1 LFATRIFSRRP
12 VRKGTRWTP
21 QRVAWVSLLMAWDE
35 GQTLDARFEHACE
48 FALEQHPHWKLGQ
61 SYSGF
66 TQALVDKSPEIIE
79 GVKRRLRRQMEECFP
94 KQFRDR
100 DGYCV
105 LAVDGS
111 RIECPHTQI
120 NEEGLGCA
128 GRDKTAPQ
136 VFATTLWHTELAL
149 PWDFRTGPGTDSERR
164 HMAEMLEELPENTLL
179 LADGGFVSYDLCRD
193 LIARRHTFLMR
204 VGANITLLEELECD
218 FECDGEIVHLWPTKK
233 RKLPPLRLRLIRLQ
247 DSQGQMM
254 YLLTNLQDPEK
265 FSDEKTRELY
275 QKRWGIE
282 VFYRSC
288 KQTLERRR
296 CLSRTPDTCR
306 AEAQWMLLGV
316 WLLGLMTVRVQIARR
331 LQPHQW
337 SVAKARN
344 VVRRVLRFAGHRSRP
359 RFDFK
364 DALVAARRDQ
374 YTRHGPKAA
383 RNYPR
388 KKREKPP
395 GPPKLKPATKH
406 QQELAKQLRSKQHAL
421 M

>member
-1 LFATRIFSRRP
+1 LFATRIFSQWA
-12 VRKGTRWTP
+12 VRSGTQWTP
-21 QRVAWVSLLMAWDE
+21 QRVAWVSLLMAWGE

-48 FALEQHPHWKLGQ
+48 FALEQHPHWKLGR

-66 TQALVDKSPEIIE
+66 TQALVDKSPEMIE
-79 GVKRRLRRQMEECFP
+79 HVKRRLRRQMEACFP

-105 LAVDGS
+105 LAADGS
-111 RIECPHTQI
+111 RMECPHTI
-120 NEEGLGCA
+120 ANEAGLGCA

-136 VFATTLWHTELAL
+136 VFATTLWHAGFAL
-149 PWDFRTGPGTDSERR
+149 PWDFRTGPGTDSER
-164 HMAEMLEELPENTLL
+164 HHLVQMLEELPENTLL
-179 LADGGFVSYDLCRD
+179 LADGGFVSYDLCRE
-193 LIARRHTFLMR
+193 LLARDHSFLMR
-204 VGANITLLEELECD
+204 VGGNITLLEELECD
-218 FECDGEIVHLWPTKK
+218 FECDGEIVHLWPKKK
-233 RKLPPLRLRLIRLQ
+233 RELPPLCLRLIRLQ
-247 DSQGQMM
+247 DAEGRTVF
-254 YLLTNLQDPEK
+254 LLTNLLERKQL
-265 FSDEKTRELY
+265 SDENARELY

-316 WLLGLMTVRVQIARR
+316 WLLGLMTVREQIARQLR
-331 LQPHQW
+331 PHQW

-344 VVRRVLRFAGHRSRP
+344 VVRRVLRFGGHRSRH
-359 RFDFK
+359 RLDFQ
-364 DALVAARRDQ
+364 AGLAAARHDH

-388 KKREKPP
+388 KKRQKPP
-395 GPPKLKPATKH
+395 GPPKIKPATKH
-406 QQELAKQLRSKQHAL
+406 EQELAKQLRSKPHAVL
-421 M
+421 